1 MKQNEKTI
9 LQVAQENESVNAEN
23 RNEIQQVIND
33 ATMLARKVARLRY
46 NYEGEDE
53 DRRYQT
59 IRKATDSIENA
70 IEALGTLYGF
80 EIISRAMNAIDL
92 DTDLTDEETLS
103 VLTENEAA
111 KV

>member
-53 DRRYQT
+53 DRRYKT

-80 EIISRAMNAIDL
+80 EIISRAMDAIDL
-92 DTDLTDEETLS
+92 DTDLTYEETLS
-103 VLTENEAA
+103 VLAENEAA